1 MSTGLRLSTTA
12 VVALIS
18 AATARRP
25 APTSSPPSTDILSDN
40 PGELLKPPDGVSF
53 DDRLTRRPA
62 PQPPVKDWCR
72 SAVYTRSCRWCM
84 VVQHRRS
91 VLMRATCDT
100 RGTRIEH
107 CVHFLGHARP
117 PSAPSPIPSGAG
129 CRLSSSLLERER
141 PSDQLLQQAARM
153 GKRLRPGRSPRRFRR
168 LDGY

>member
-72 SAVYTRSCRWCM
+72 SAVYTRSCRCCM

-107 CVHFLGHARP
+107 CVPFPWTRETTVRP
-117 PSAPSPIPSGAG
+117 
-129 CRLSSSLLERER
+129 E
-141 PSDQLLQQAARM
+141 SDP
-153 GKRLRPGRSPRRFRR
+153 LRRRWPA
-168 LDGY
+168 LKLAVGT